1 MNKTI
6 RAIGAGILAAV
17 WLGLSGFA
25 WFKFPQKQ
33 SEAERRK
40 LAQLPKLEAESL
52 LDGSFMED
60 FMDYAVDQFPLRDTF
75 RTVKALYTY
84 YGLQQLDNN
93 GYFIHDGYIV
103 KQTYPLS
110 QPSVNHAVS
119 AINKVYNTY
128 LADTDCKVY
137 FAVVPDKGY
146 YLTQQLG
153 YPSMDYGELMAQL
166 EEKLSWATF
175 VDITDTLSLA
185 DYYKTDTHWRQEKLF
200 SVASALCRAM
210 GAEAPKAEAF
220 TAEKVE
226 TPFYGVY
233 YGHGAV
239 PMAGEDLYLLQSDSL
254 KDCKVYDAQGKELAM
269 YDLAK
274 LDSADMYEVFLS
286 GNQPI
291 VTIENPNATTDRE
304 LVLFRDSFGCSIA
317 PLLLQ
322 GYKTVTLVDIRYID
336 QSMIDDHV
344 TFENQDVLFLYS
356 TLVLN
361 ESSTMKR

>member
-1 MNKTI
+1 MHKRI
-6 RAIGAGILAAV
+6 RAIGAGVLVAV

-25 WFKFPQKQ
+25 WFKTPQKQ

-52 LDGSFMED
+52 LDASFMEG
-60 FMDYAVDQFPLRDTF
+60 FSDYAVDQFPLRDAF

-110 QPSVNHAVS
+110 QPSVNHATS

-146 YLTQQLG
+146 YLTRQLG
-153 YPSMDYGELMAQL
+153 YPSMDYRDLMAQL
-166 EEKLSWATF
+166 KNKLDWATF
-175 VDITDTLSLA
+175 VDISDTLELS

-200 SVASALCRAM
+200 GAAAALCRAM
-210 GAEAPKAEAF
+210 GAKAPRVEDFAV
-220 TAEKVE
+220 EKVDQ
-226 TPFYGVY
+226 PFYGVY

-239 PMAGEDLYLLQSDSL
+239 PMAGEELYLLENEML
-254 KDCKVYDAQGKELAM
+254 KGCKVYDAQGKELPM
-269 YDLAK
+269 YDLSK
-274 LDSADMYEVFLS
+274 LDSPDMYEVFLS

-291 VTIENPNATTDRE
+291 VTIENPNATTDKE
-304 LVLFRDSFGCSIA
+304 LVIFRDSFGCSIA

-322 GYKTVTLVDIRYID
+322 GYKTVTLVDIRYIN
-336 QSMIDDHV
+336 QNMIGQFV
-344 TFENQDVLFLYS
+344 TFEDQDVLFLYS